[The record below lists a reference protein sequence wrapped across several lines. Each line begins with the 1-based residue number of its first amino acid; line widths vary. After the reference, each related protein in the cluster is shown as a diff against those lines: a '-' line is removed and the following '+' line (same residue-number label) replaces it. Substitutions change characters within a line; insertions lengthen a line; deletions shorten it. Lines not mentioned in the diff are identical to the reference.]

1 MTQLNEDHM
10 LPITQTGRT
19 RRFFSLSLLCVP
31 LAVGVFTAQPAA
43 LQQDGGGGGNKP
55 KQEGHDAKASG
66 ELDARLKRVNQDL
79 RQEVSNLIDSAA
91 KKYDISIREEGL
103 IVSSLGPSTMIAGA
117 PVQGVH
123 DRIKAG
129 ANKGEGGGKEG
140 KGQKAGGGNGEMQF
154 QDPGAAQ
161 DPQSKPGKE
170 GKAGKEGKGDKS
182 AKTSDNVLGILVM
195 AGGHGKGVENGADLG
210 GKMDK
215 GPGDIN
221 SGAYAVVGEAGNQ
234 MDRVQLVGEDG
245 KVFATIKVKQGAE
258 PRKMQEDWWDAVYMS
273 ILAEIMPMVN

>member
-1 MTQLNEDHM
+1 M
-10 LPITQTGRT
+10 LPITQSGRT
-19 RRFFSLSLLCVP
+19 RRFFGLSLLCVP
-31 LAVGVFTAQPAA
+31 LAVGALTAQPAA
-43 LQQDGGGGGNKP
+43 LQQDGGNKP
-55 KQEGHDAKASG
+55 KQEGRDAKASG
-66 ELDARLKRVNQDL
+66 DLDARLKRVNQDL
-79 RQEVSNLIDSAA
+79 RQEVANLIDSAA

-103 IVSSLGPSTMIAGA
+103 IVSSLGPSTMMAGA

-140 KGQKAGGGNGEMQF
+140 GKGLKAGGGNGEMQF
-154 QDPGAAQ
+154 QDPATQ
-161 DPQSKPGKE
+161 EPQSKPGKE
-170 GKAGKEGKGDKS
+170 GKEGKEGKGEKS

-195 AGGHGKGVENGADLG
+195 AGGHGKGVENGADRG

-221 SGAYAVVGEAGNQ
+221 TGAYAVVGEAGNQ

-245 KVFATIKVKQGAE
+245 KVFATIKVKQGVE

-273 ILAEIMPMVN
+273 ILTEIMPMVN